1 MGAEMGCLWFRSRA
15 GVFGTAL
22 LLAFSLS
29 VTAMGCSPEPTV
41 SPETI
46 PTPIPEGN
54 HLELRPT
61 EIPRQDVD
69 TSRFVF
75 LAAGNRNDEDGPRWY
90 GYPTS
95 ETAYSINGSQTTL
108 EDFERTLSDTGA
120 YQFDVEVE
128 NRGEFAAINAIFP
141 GMKP

>member
-1 MGAEMGCLWFRSRA
+1 MRCSWFRSGA
-15 GVFGTAL
+15 GVLGALL
-22 LLAFSLS
+22 LLAFALS
-29 VTAMGCSPEPTV
+29 VTAIGCSPVPTV
-41 SPETI
+41 SPEAS
-46 PTPIPEGN
+46 PTLIPEG
-54 HLELRPT
+54 LYMELRPA

-75 LAAGNRNDEDGPRWY
+75 LATGNRNDEHGPRWY

-95 ETAYSINGSQTTL
+95 ETAYSINGSQASL

-120 YQFDVEVE
+120 YEFDVEVE
-128 NRGEFAAINAIFP
+128 NHGEFARINAIFP